1 LASSLT
7 AFAMKDRPL
16 VIAHRG
22 ASYRFPE
29 NTCPALAIAVDLGA
43 DMVEVDVQLSQDG
56 QAVIFHDWNL
66 ARVARST
73 GYSHRQLKA
82 LSIYD
87 LSLKELK
94 QFDVGSWL
102 NRKFAGLAIPT
113 LSEVLVG
120 TVGQISLN
128 LELKMPRL
136 GGEERRWR
144 LLMVDQLK
152 EAVTRYDASDS
163 VLVSSFDAPV
173 LELVRVQCPHWR
185 LGVLPQPGGVADT
198 VRVAERLKAFS
209 VHLPSETI
217 RPAVVTEIQQ
227 KGLRVFAYTADR
239 TYLLRRLIAT
249 AVNGIFTNVPDRLRS
264 LLDQP

>member
-1 LASSLT
+1 
-7 AFAMKDRPL
+7 MKDRPL

-22 ASYRFPE
+22 ASYRSPE
-29 NTCPALAIAVDLGA
+29 NTCLALAIAGDLGA

-56 QAVIFHDWNL
+56 QPVIFHDWNL
-66 ARVARST
+66 GRVARST
-73 GYSHRQLKA
+73 RYSHRQLKA
-82 LSIYD
+82 LRIHD

-94 QFDVGSWL
+94 QLDVGSWL
-102 NRKFAGLAIPT
+102 NRKFSGLAIPT

-120 TVGQISLN
+120 AAGQMSLN
-128 LELKMPRL
+128 LELKMPPL

-144 LLMVDQLK
+144 VLMVDQLK
-152 EAVTRYDASDS
+152 GAVTRYHASDS
-163 VLVSSFDAPV
+163 VLVWSFDAPV
-173 LELVRVQCPHWR
+173 LELVRVHCPHWR
-185 LGVLPQPGGVADT
+185 LGVLPQPSGVAGT

-209 VHLPSETI
+209 VHLPSEKI

-249 AVNGIFTNVPDRLRS
+249 GVDGIFTNVPDRLRS
-264 LLDQP
+264 LLDRP

>member
-1 LASSLT
+1 LASSLA
-7 AFAMKDRPL
+7 AFPVKDSAL

-22 ASYRFPE
+22 ASHSFPE
-29 NTCPALAIAVDLGA
+29 NTCLALARAVDLGA

-82 LSIYD
+82 LRIHD

-94 QFDVGSWL
+94 QLDVGSWL

-120 TVGQISLN
+120 TAGQISLN
-128 LELKMPRL
+128 LELKMPRF

-144 LLMVDQLK
+144 ELMVDQVK

-163 VLVSSFDAPV
+163 ILVSSFDAPV

-198 VRVAERLKAFS
+198 VRIAERLQAFS
-209 VHLPSETI
+209 VHLPSGKI
-217 RPAVVTEIQQ
+217 RPAVVAGIQQ
-227 KGLRVFAYTADR
+227 KGLRVFAYTADG

-249 AVNGIFTNVPDRLRS
+249 GVDGIFTNVPDRLRS